1 MSVYKFFMF
10 DPDNG
15 FETYKTA
22 EEAKAAAEEAIDYY
36 RGDAGDGWPD
46 EVSQVCWGE
55 IKQES
60 QQFGLRP
67 RNEEDK
73 SCCDMICDYALTDIE
88 AA

>member
-1 MSVYKFFMF
+1 MSTYRFFMF
-10 DPDNG
+10 DPENG

-46 EVSQVCWGE
+46 EVEQVCWGE
-55 IKQES
+55 IKQET
-60 QQFGLRP
+60 QQFDLRP

-73 SCCDMICDYALTDIE
+73 SSCDMICDYALTDIQ

>member
-1 MSVYKFFMF
+1 METYKFFMF

-22 EEAKAAAEEAIDYY
+22 EEAKSAAEEAIDYY

-55 IKQES
+55 IKQDA
-60 QQFGLRP
+60 QQVGLRP
-67 RNEEDK
+67 RNEED
-73 SCCDMICDYALTDIE
+73 SGNCEMICDYELKEI
-88 AA
+88 